1 MQHGGIILDYSTN
14 RKLLDFSSNINPL
27 GYPSSVERAILG
39 NLSSMKMY
47 PDLRHRQ
54 VISNVSS
61 YLKVPS
67 NFVSVG
73 NGSIELLDLMILNF
87 DRIAL
92 FEPCFSEYEIR
103 SEVHGK
109 EIQKLFFDDDFQPVP
124 ELLRLNR
131 NTLLILGNPNNP
143 TGCRITRNRLIQIYE
158 KVVSSGA
165 HLLLDEAFF
174 EFCPEDYDS
183 TSLFLGDGYEH
194 VTILRAATKFF
205 GLPGLRFGYA
215 VASKDMTNKIR
226 ERQISWTLNAFVEPV
241 SEVIFQDIDFIEK
254 SKHFMFEER
263 LFLKN
268 AYNKLSSFR
277 FCKTHANFYLLEC
290 LSHSSEEVF
299 EFLLNKGILA
309 RKTTSFNGLEGDF
322 LRFAIRTR
330 KENMFLID
338 QLKRMNGE

>member
-1 MQHGGIILDYSTN
+1 MNDKYQ
-14 RKLLDFSSNINPL
+14 
-27 GYPSSVERAILG
+27 
-39 NLSSMKMY
+39 
-47 PDLRHRQ
+47 
-54 VISNVSS
+54 
-61 YLKVPS
+61 
-67 NFVSVG
+67 
-73 NGSIELLDLMILNF
+73 
-87 DRIAL
+87 
-92 FEPCFSEYEIR
+92 
-103 SEVHGK
+103 
-109 EIQKLFFDDDFQPVP
+109 
-124 ELLRLNR
+124 
-131 NTLLILGNPNNP
+131 
-143 TGCRITRNRLIQIYE
+143 
-158 KVVSSGA
+158 
-165 HLLLDEAFF
+165 
-174 EFCPEDYDS
+174 
-183 TSLFLGDGYEH
+183 H